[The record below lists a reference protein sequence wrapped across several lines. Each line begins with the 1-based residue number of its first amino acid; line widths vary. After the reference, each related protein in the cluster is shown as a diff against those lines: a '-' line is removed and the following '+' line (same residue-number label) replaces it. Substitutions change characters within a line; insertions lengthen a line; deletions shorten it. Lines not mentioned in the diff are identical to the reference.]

1 MLPTNNTYCIIDSN
15 DLESMDFSQ
24 LEDTSADTVR
34 YNLERT
40 KFIIEYSGPKPDF
53 VLVSTEYTHAEIKAL
68 ILDFEQGWEED
79 TI

>member
-1 MLPTNNTYCIIDSN
+1 MLPTTNTYCIIDSN
-15 DLESMDFSQ
+15 NLESMDFSQ

-34 YNLERT
+34 YNLEGT

-53 VLVSTEYTHAEIKAL
+53 VLASTEYTHAEIKAL
-68 ILDFEQGWEED
+68 VLDFEEGWEER

>member
-1 MLPTNNTYCIIDSN
+1 MLPTTNNYCIIDSD

-40 KFIIEYSGPKPDF
+40 KFIIEYSGLKPDF
-53 VLVSTEYTHAEIKAL
+53 VLDSIEYTHAEIKAL
-68 ILDFEQGWEED
+68 TSDLEEGWEED
-79 TI
+79 SV